1 MAITFSKKMVSFDEV
16 EIDLGA
22 VLESLDTQEEKDAA
36 SGVEITALAM
46 TDWDEL
52 QIDFKMEGVDYIAAF
67 KEPHL
72 AGNTPEITLV
82 RARAARN
89 RKMESFI
96 PYLEAVRAACDI

>member
-1 MAITFSKKMVSFDEV
+1 MAITFSKKMVSFVEV
-16 EIDLGA
+16 EIDLDA
-22 VLESLDTQEEKDAA
+22 VLESLSSQEEKDAA

-46 TDWDEL
+46 TDWNEL

-72 AGNTPEITLV
+72 AGNTPLIIL
-82 RARAARN
+82 ARAARS
-89 RKMESFI
+89 RTMESLL